1 MIKNPSMQLQQYNFA
16 FLHSHYGLLY
26 FEMLNFLSSNNT
38 PREFPLAKCHL
49 CSICT
54 SNKNKTLKTIN
65 FVFSAIFCNLLWS
78 KFWNHF
84 QAEIIPW
91 SPLFWDFLT
100 VFHMVWKHQESCE
113 SWLVGFWDSRHSK
126 MPKFQFT
133 NFCIFELPL
142 WIY

>member
-1 MIKNPSMQLQQYNFA
+1 MR
-16 FLHSHYGLLY
+16 SHYGLLY
-26 FEMLNFLSSNNT
+26 FEMLNFLSSNNAPT
-38 PREFPLAKCHL
+38 EFPLIKYHL

-91 SPLFWDFLT
+91 SPMFLHFLT
-100 VFHMVWKHQESCE
+100 VFHMVWKRQESCE
-113 SWLVGFWDSRHSK
+113 SWLVRFWDIRHSK
-126 MPKFQFT
+126 MQKISVNKFL
-133 NFCIFELPL
+133 NFWAPIMDLL
-142 WIY
+142 TALKY

>member
-1 MIKNPSMQLQQYNFA
+1 MR
-16 FLHSHYGLLY
+16 SHYGLLY
-26 FEMLNFLSSNNT
+26 FEMLNFLSSNNAPT
-38 PREFPLAKCHL
+38 EFPLIKYHL

-91 SPLFWDFLT
+91 SPMFLHFLT
-100 VFHMVWKHQESCE
+100 VFHMVWKRQESCE
-113 SWLVGFWDSRHSK
+113 SWLVRFWDIRHSK
-126 MPKFQFT
+126 MQKISVNKFLHFWAPIMDLLT
-133 NFCIFELPL
+133 ALK
-142 WIY
+142 Y